1 MGIFM
6 LALQPFIFNLFKQ
19 NPPLEMSRDQF
30 SRWFSGFVDGEG
42 NFQVFLDRNY
52 LRVIFRIR
60 LHIDDI
66 AILYKIQ
73 QFLGVGKV
81 QINNNSCVFVI
92 YKLKDLTTVLFPL
105 LDQYNLFTTKWL
117 DYLDFKL
124 VVNSLLAAKTTRLT
138 EEQAVWI
145 HPLIKGMNLG
155 RTEFNYSLI
164 PAIITIDSFWLLGF
178 IEAEGT
184 FGLKNFSPFFQIGQN
199 NRSYMVMDAII
210 TFLQSLPKRFLFSV
224 NTLSPHVS
232 KSLNTATNVSV
243 LSISSIDALYDYLMF
258 FLLDM
263 PLQTRKAV
271 DFYYWCIILHLHK
284 FGFFYLPEGKALIAK
299 IASYIND
306 GRYSTN
312 PEKGIAP
319 SIDEITHLL
328 NLPLPVSL
336 TPEMLHVDLAK
347 AFAKLVNVRNIWV
360 YDNGVLMNAQPFHS
374 FAAAMRSIGYA
385 SSSIAARRT
394 LDTGKLV
401 GGRYTFYSYPQD
413 S

>member
-6 LALQPFIFNLFKQ
+6 HTVQPFIFSLFKQ
-19 NPPLEMSRDQF
+19 NPPLEMNRDQF

-52 LRVIFRIR
+52 LRAIFRIR

-73 QFLGVGKV
+73 KFLGVGKV

-92 YKLKDLTTVLFPL
+92 YKIEDLTNVLFPL

-124 VVNSLLAAKTTRLT
+124 VVNYLITARTTRLN
-138 EEQAVWI
+138 EELALWI

-155 RTEFNYSLI
+155 RTEFNFSLI

-199 NRSYMVMDAII
+199 IRSYMVMDSII
-210 TFLQSLPKRFLFSV
+210 AFLQSLPKRFLFSV

-232 KSLNTATNVSV
+232 NSLNTATNVSA
-243 LSISSIDALYDYLMF
+243 LSINNIDALYDYLMF

-263 PLQTRKAV
+263 PFQTRKAV
-271 DFYYWCIILHLHK
+271 DFHYWCIILHFHK
-284 FGFFYLPEGKALIAK
+284 FGFFYLPEGKALTAK

-312 PEKGIAP
+312 PNKGIAP
-319 SIDEITHLL
+319 SIDEIIHLL
-328 NLPLPVSL
+328 NLPLSVSL

-347 AFAKLVNVRNIWV
+347 AFAKLVNNRNIWV

-385 SSSIAARRT
+385 SSSVAARRT

-401 GGRYTFYSYPQD
+401 GGRYTFYSFPQD